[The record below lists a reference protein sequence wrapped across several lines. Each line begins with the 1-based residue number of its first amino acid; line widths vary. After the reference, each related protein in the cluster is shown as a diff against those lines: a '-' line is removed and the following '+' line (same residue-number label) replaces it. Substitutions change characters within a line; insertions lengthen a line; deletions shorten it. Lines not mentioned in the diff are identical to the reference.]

1 MRYKPERM
9 TVSIHTATR
18 TLPDQQSLQ
27 ELKWRHA
34 PVESEEILDQPK
46 VLLPATPAIIELV
59 EQHSNT
65 ILSIPDLLL
74 KLAH

>member
-1 MRYKPERM
+1 MGYEPERM
-9 TVSIHTATR
+9 AVSIYAATR

-34 PVESEEILDQPK
+34 SVETENVLDQPE
-46 VLLPATPAIIELV
+46 VLLPATPAIVKLV

-74 KLAH
+74 KFAH